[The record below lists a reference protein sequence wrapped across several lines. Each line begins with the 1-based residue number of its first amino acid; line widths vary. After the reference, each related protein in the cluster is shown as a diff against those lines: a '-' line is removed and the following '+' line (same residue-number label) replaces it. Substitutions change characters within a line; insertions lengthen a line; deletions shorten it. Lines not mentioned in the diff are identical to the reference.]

1 MNKKTNFGSKQRRGM
16 ASLEF
21 VLALPFLV
29 FIMAIVFTFAL
40 MGVKRTQSI
49 QQARYDGW
57 KMRDNSH
64 EHQLEEFKLITD
76 TKPMQVLAGF
86 NAEEMPGEISGVD
99 TVAMK
104 SYSFLRHAE
113 RNINSTTAIIDG
125 TWDYEE
131 ITIFEERERGSHFE
145 LLENIVGVNLNVSP
159 LGIVDQ
165 VIQTISF

>member
-1 MNKKTNFGSKQRRGM
+1 
-16 ASLEF
+16 
-21 VLALPFLV
+21 
-29 FIMAIVFTFAL
+29 
-40 MGVKRTQSI
+40 
-49 QQARYDGW
+49 
-57 KMRDNSH
+57 MRDNSH